1 MKKRLWTG
9 LAVCS
14 LAIMTACG
22 NDAKETAA
30 APAQAAAE
38 QPAER
43 AVEAEASQAEAA
55 VEVEHEAA
63 AETEAAVDTEVAVET
78 AAERSEASDTRSESL
93 VLTEGDIQ
101 LMKEYIEQIDPALSV
116 VEPTM
121 NNLSRSIEAWK
132 NYEMED
138 AELRESLMASNAALT
153 LLEYD
158 FSRIQVPDLE
168 SAAVYEVISELHNIL
183 LGMGVNGGRG
193 VDLFIEGLDTQNAAK
208 LDEANEAFAP
218 FEQYEKRMAELSKQ
232 VKMML
237 DTE

>member
-14 LAIMTACG
+14 FAIMTACG
-22 NDAKETAA
+22 NDAKETGA

-63 AETEAAVDTEVAVET
+63 AETEAAVDTEAAVET

-101 LMKEYIEQIDPALSV
+101 LVEEYFEQIEPALNVAQS
-116 VEPTM
+116 TM
-121 NNLSRSIEAWK
+121 SNLYGSLEAWN

-138 AELRESLMASNAALT
+138 AELRESLMASNAAFT

-158 FSRIQVPDLE
+158 FSRVQVPDLE
-168 SAAVYEVISELHNIL
+168 SAAVYEMLSEIQNIF
-183 LGMGVNGGRG
+183 LGIGINGGRG
-193 VDLFIEGLDTQNAAK
+193 VDLFIEGLDTQNEAK
-208 LDEANEAFAP
+208 LDEAIEAFAP
-218 FEQYEKRMAELSKQ
+218 FEQYEKRMAEISKEVQ
-232 VKMML
+232 MML

>member
-22 NDAKETAA
+22 NDAKETAAA

-63 AETEAAVDTEVAVET
+63 AETEAAVET
-78 AAERSEASDTRSESL
+78 AAERSGPSDTRSESL

-101 LMKEYIEQIDPALSV
+101 LVEEYFEQIEPALNVAQS
-116 VEPTM
+116 TM
-121 NNLSRSIEAWK
+121 SNLYGSLEAWN

-138 AELRESLMASNAALT
+138 AELRESLMASNAAFT

-158 FSRIQVPDLE
+158 FSRIQVPGLE
-168 SAAVYEVISELHNIL
+168 SAAVYEVLSEIQNIF
-183 LGMGVNGGRG
+183 LGMGINGGRG
-193 VDLFIEGLDTQNAAK
+193 VDLFIEGLDTQNEAK

-218 FEQYEKRMAELSKQ
+218 FEQYEKRMAEISKEVQ
-232 VKMML
+232 MML